1 MLSRLIEKPGG
12 SWDLHA
18 GPRHGGYPRHRLAT
32 MTLKALVNFPRLCRS
47 LCTLDRAFT
56 PSAPMLWCCGTQ
68 VAGPSQRSEI
78 GCVPPVQRSI
88 ILSVSALAPSMSLLR
103 RCCCPLDAVA
113 TLHLSDEPLP
123 AGSKRRRALSTK
135 QHTGSFGRQL
145 GATHL
150 LQWRPSSERAAPHVD
165 PGSQPGTRVLTS
177 PSVAL
182 LRCAAAA

>member
-12 SWDLHA
+12 SFDLHA

-32 MTLKALVNFPRLCRS
+32 MTLKALATFPRLCHS

-88 ILSVSALAPSMSLLR
+88 ILSVSPLAPSMPLLPFTSR
-103 RCCCPLDAVA
+103 TNPYRQGARE
-113 TLHLSDEPLP
+113 DEPSP
-123 AGSKRRRALSTK
+123 
-135 QHTGSFGRQL
+135 
-145 GATHL
+145 
-150 LQWRPSSERAAPHVD
+150 PSNT
-165 PGSQPGTRVLTS
+165 PG
-177 PSVAL
+177 PSVASSVL
-182 LRCAAAA
+182 PTCCNGGRLPRGQPHMLTPVPSQELGF